1 MITGEVSFRKAYL
14 SAIVDR
20 IEVGDGLVRIVN
32 LKDVPERAVLTNN
45 DAVPRVR
52 GFVRK
57 WRTGQ
62 DSTPQLPESKFGALL
77 ACQRN

>member
-1 MITGEVSFRKAYL
+1 LITGEVSFRKAYL

-20 IEVGDGLVRIVN
+20 IEVGDGLVRIVGR
-32 LKDVPERAVLTNN
+32 KDVLEQAVLAIN
-45 DAVPRVR
+45 DAVPSVR

-62 DSTPQLPESKFGALL
+62 DSNPRPPDS
-77 ACQRN
+77 